1 VILHKPETLA
11 KILGY
16 PLEELLQV
24 IEEIKIHPRKYY
36 YSYQKIS
43 TKNGKKKVRNIDP
56 SRDKLRDVQN
66 KLNKKI
72 LSKIKLPEHIQ
83 GSVKG
88 KSNISNAK
96 LHRSKKFHFLT
107 DLSNFFPFV
116 TNKLV
121 FRTLCS
127 CGFSPSVSRVITQ
140 LTTFKGHLPQGAT
153 TSSTLAN
160 LVGLKF
166 DIPII
171 EICQQNNIIYSRY
184 VDDLTFS
191 SDTDFKHVIE
201 DILKIITS
209 QGFLYSHAKTLYKEG
224 KVEITGCL
232 DKTNG
237 RLTLTLKQQA
247 KLDDP
252 AIAPASRAG
261 LEAYRRIVENS

>member
-1 VILHKPETLA
+1 MILHKPETLA

-16 PLEELLQV
+16 PIEELLQV

-56 SRDKLRDVQN
+56 SRDKLRDIQN
-66 KLNKKI
+66 KLNRKI

-116 TNKLV
+116 TNKMV
-121 FRTLCS
+121 FNCLRS
-127 CGFSPSVSRVITQ
+127 YEFSPSVSHIITQ

-153 TSSTLAN
+153 TSSILAN

-166 DIPII
+166 DVPII
-171 EICQQNNIIYSRY
+171 EICQKNNIVYTRY

-191 SDTDFKHVIE
+191 SNVDFEHLTKE
-201 DILKIITS
+201 ILKVIND
-209 QGFLYSHAKTLYKEG
+209 QGFLYSHAKTLYKAG

-237 RLTLTLKQQA
+237 RLALTKKQQI
-247 KLDDP
+247 KLNDLE
-252 AIAPASRAG
+252 ITPASRAG